1 MREGAAKLND
11 KREKQPKFSIVTYLV
26 ILFVLVIALVLL
38 SYFVERSRDSD
49 ALALFRSEHMTRLN
63 QIEQRLDALETDVT
77 DAAAAITE
85 LDAKLVQLRAEADA
99 HKYASDK
106 GLAELKTE
114 IETLRAQLNALEG
127 EMDKLLEETGN
138 EE

>member
-114 IETLRAQLNALEG
+114 IETLRTQLNALEG

>member
-114 IETLRAQLNALEG
+114 IETLRAQLIAVEG

>member
-106 GLAELKTE
+106 GLAELKAE

>member
-63 QIEQRLDALETDVT
+63 QIEQRLDALERDVT

-99 HKYASDK
+99 H
-106 GLAELKTE
+106 
-114 IETLRAQLNALEG
+114 
-127 EMDKLLEETGN
+127 
-138 EE
+138 

>member
-106 GLAELKTE
+106 GLAELQTE
-114 IETLRAQLNALEG
+114 IETLRAQLIAVEG

>member
-63 QIEQRLDALETDVT
+63 QIEQRLDALERDVT

-114 IETLRAQLNALEG
+114 IETLRAQLIAVEG